1 MRTRSR
7 RRRWNNIIILGI
19 VAFMALLNLPTIIK
33 SYLIEQ
39 PADAQFPTLL
49 NPSLEL
55 QALHS
60 NQWSLEN
67 INGSWQLSA
76 QSDIEPKEIAQ
87 RWQKLEGTEVDE
99 ETYTAIKPRL
109 RNPNSLE
116 VWYVDQEEPQR
127 ITVYQM
133 PQYWLLK
140 NWQDRW
146 IAVTVEAEYLL
157 LNSQEEQ

>member
-7 RRRWNNIIILGI
+7 RRRWNNIIILGV

-39 PADAQFPTLL
+39 PTESAYPALL

-55 QALHS
+55 QAIHS
-60 NQWSLEN
+60 NQWSLEKYN
-67 INGSWQLSA
+67 DVWQINVATS
-76 QSDIEPKEIAQ
+76 IEPQEFAQ
-87 RWQKLEGTEVDE
+87 RWTQLEGTEVSE
-99 ETYTAIKPRL
+99 ETYQAIKPRL

-127 ITVYQM
+127 ITLYQM

-140 NWQDRW
+140 NWQERW
-146 IAVTVEAEYLL
+146 IAVTVEADYLL
-157 LNSQEEQ
+157 LNSLKEQ